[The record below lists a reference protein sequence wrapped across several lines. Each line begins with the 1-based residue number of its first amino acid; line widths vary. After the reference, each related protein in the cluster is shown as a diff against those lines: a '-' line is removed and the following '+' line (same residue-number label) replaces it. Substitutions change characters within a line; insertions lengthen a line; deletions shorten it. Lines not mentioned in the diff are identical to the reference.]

1 MPTLDETHD
10 PKRQSWVESANDG
23 ATDFPIQN
31 LPYGVFKTKGGP
43 ARGGVAIGDRI
54 LDLSACLQAGLFA
67 GDAKVA
73 AEAAAG
79 ATLNPLMA
87 LGRRYWSALRRRLS
101 DILRADG
108 PERAKVEP
116 MAATLLVP
124 MAEAEMQLPA
134 AIGSFTDF
142 MASIFHTERG
152 GRLLRPDNPV
162 PENFKYVPIAYNS
175 RATSVRPS
183 GEPVRRPNGQF
194 KTKQGVEF
202 GPCRQLDFELEVGL
216 FVGPGNPL
224 GMPVPMEQAQ
234 GQIFGYCLVN
244 DWSARDIQRWESNPL
259 GPFLAKS
266 LSTTIAP
273 WIVTADALAPF
284 AAPAFARAPG
294 DPAPLPYLHAAAD
307 QAEGGIDFRLDALLS
322 TPAMRAK
329 GQPPALIARS
339 NFKHMYWTPAQLL
352 THHTSNGCNLQPG
365 DLLASGTVSG
375 PTDDSR
381 CCLAEITERGNKSF
395 TLPQGETRTFL
406 EDGDEVIFLGRA
418 ERQGYASI
426 GFGECRGRVEPAVA
440 WPGAKVG

>member
-1 MPTLDETHD
+1 MPKLDDTHD
-10 PKRQSWVESANDG
+10 PARRSWVQSANDG
-23 ATDFPIQN
+23 VTDFPIQN
-31 LPYGVFKTKGGP
+31 LPFGVFRTAGGA
-43 ARGGVAIGDRI
+43 ARGGVAIGDQI
-54 LDLSACLQAGLFA
+54 FDLAAGLKAGLFA

-79 ATLNPLMA
+79 PALNALMT
-87 LGRRYWSALRRRLS
+87 LGRRYSSTLRRRLS
-101 DILRADG
+101 DLLREDG
-108 PERAKVEP
+108 PDRAQVEK
-116 MAATLLVP
+116 AAGTLLVP
-124 MAEAEMQLPA
+124 MASAQMQLPA

-142 MASIFHTERG
+142 MASIYHTERG

-175 RATSVRPS
+175 RATSIRPS

-194 KTKQGVEF
+194 KTGQGVEF

-216 FVGPGNPL
+216 FVGPGNAL
-224 GMPVPMEQAQ
+224 GAPVPMEQAPD
-234 GQIFGYCLVN
+234 QIFGYCLVN

-266 LSTTIAP
+266 LSTTISP
-273 WIVTADALAPF
+273 WVVTSEALEPF
-284 AAPAFARAPG
+284 ATAAFARAAG
-294 DPAPLPYLHAAAD
+294 DPAPLPYLHSAKD
-307 QAEGGIDFRLDALLS
+307 QAEGGIDFRLDALIQ
-322 TPAMRAK
+322 TPGMRAK
-329 GQPPALIARS
+329 GQPAALIGRS
-339 NFKHMYWTPAQLL
+339 NFKYMYWTAAQLL

-395 TLPQGETRTFL
+395 TIPQGETRTFL
-406 EDGDEVIFLGRA
+406 EDGDEVIFVGRA
-418 ERQGYASI
+418 ERTGYVSI

-440 WPGAKVG
+440 WPAAKAN